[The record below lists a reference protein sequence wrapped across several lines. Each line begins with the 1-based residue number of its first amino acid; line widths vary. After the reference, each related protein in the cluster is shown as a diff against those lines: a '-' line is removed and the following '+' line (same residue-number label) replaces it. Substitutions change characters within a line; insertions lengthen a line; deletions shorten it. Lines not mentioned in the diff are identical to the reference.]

1 MAAMEVALGSQ
12 ARAWTT
18 LALAC
23 GLSARRAL
31 ALADAFGGAEAV
43 VRADPARLAAHRV
56 GAETAGAIATARDG
70 LADLLR
76 SLEHDGVSI
85 VTWADGDYPSRLRE
99 IPDPPLALFVR
110 GEVAD
115 LDRPAVAIVGAR
127 RASGYGRRVAEELGR
142 DLAGAG
148 LVVVSGLAAGIDAAA
163 HRGALAAGGRTVA
176 VLGTGIDRVYP
187 PWHRDLADEI
197 SGSGALVTEF
207 GPGEPPRP
215 GHFPQRNRIVS
226 GLTVATVV
234 VEAGERSGS
243 LITARHALEQN
254 RAVFA
259 VPGPL
264 GPSRHAGPHRLIRE
278 GAVLVRSA
286 DDVLAEIAPGLLG
299 GLEARRAAREAAD
312 LAPAERALLD
322 ALQRDEL
329 QLEVLINVTGMP
341 SQTALETL
349 LALELRGLVVQSA
362 GKRFRGRAA

>member
-215 GHFPQRNRIVS
+215 GHFPQRNRTPRRF
-226 GLTVATVV
+226 LEPTCAVANSPSARRRVRRGAQSPGYSCQSS
-234 VEAGERSGS
+234 EPRGSFPRSVQ
-243 LITARHALEQN
+243 R
-254 RAVFA
+254 
-259 VPGPL
+259 
-264 GPSRHAGPHRLIRE
+264 GPHR
-278 GAVLVRSA
+278 
-286 DDVLAEIAPGLLG
+286 PGTESVPDG
-299 GLEARRAAREAAD
+299 DRRRCC
-312 LAPAERALLD
+312 R
-322 ALQRDEL
+322 
-329 QLEVLINVTGMP
+329 
-341 SQTALETL
+341 
-349 LALELRGLVVQSA
+349 
-362 GKRFRGRAA
+362 